1 MNEILTELLKGTT
14 VLLETETLPD
24 FWAYCMA
31 QKNLYSFRY
40 EYSETTVKITITTE
54 TNIRQ

>member
-1 MNEILTELLKGTT
+1 MLTELLKGTT
-14 VLLETETLPD
+14 VLLETDKLPD
-24 FWAYCMA
+24 FWEYCMT

-40 EYSETTVKITITTE
+40 QYFETTVKITITPE